1 MVWYLPFH
9 AQPVEGEDNVY
20 EPSPF
25 MLMIATKSKTDY
37 KPLEYTDN
45 SKKYQGT
52 KPILVVCTDEYKM
65 PMANGKIFSTG
76 NHPIEMF
83 VPMLHFRD
91 AGFTFEIATEHG
103 DPVCLEMWAYP
114 TKDESVKAFHESLK
128 SQMEKPKKLSD
139 ISSSMDGYAGIFIP
153 GGHGCMINLPSSEAL
168 GKLLHAAHAKAMPTI
183 TLCHGPAT
191 LLASAKVK
199 GNETFAYKDYE
210 AMCFTDTT
218 DGLTPYLGY
227 LPGTMPWKCQAS
239 IVERGMKVLNS
250 TETGAVHQCKELISG
265 DSPFAANSLGK
276 MATPILVQYATDHDS

>member
-1 MVWYLPFH
+1 
-9 AQPVEGEDNVY
+9 
-20 EPSPF
+20 
-25 MLMIATKSKTDY
+25 
-37 KPLEYTDN
+37 
-45 SKKYQGT
+45 
-52 KPILVVCTDEYKM
+52 
-65 PMANGKIFSTG
+65 
-76 NHPIEMF
+76 
-83 VPMLHFRD
+83 MLHFRD